1 MDRTLLFLYAETPV
15 HVGADA
21 STGALD
27 LPIQREIGT
36 GLPIIKAESL
46 KGALRERFRP
56 ARDQAGARD
65 QATDRER
72 WLRIF
77 GAEPPAAGTRSAEL
91 RPGSLRVH
99 EAQLVA
105 FPAPA
110 LARTFVWV
118 TSPLARARLERKA
131 RLAGLNIVP
140 ASGSD
145 GDDTIPSGEPAGP
158 ACLTAGSHTGLFVLG
173 PYSVTVS
180 HRPELADWAAYL
192 GRAALPD
199 LPEHNFFKK
208 KLAADLFACS
218 DDLLSAISRDC
229 APVAARVQL
238 GTGEDGQAPRKT
250 VQHGPFYSEYLP
262 AETLLAA
269 LIECDRTDD
278 LDYLREVLDHQVL
291 RIGGDETV
299 GKGLMW
305 CRVLGPR
312 TVQDTD
318 NAERAGSGARP

>member
-1 MDRTLLFLYAETPV
+1 MDRALLFLYAETPV

-56 ARDQAGARD
+56 ARDQVA
-65 QATDRER
+65 DRER

-131 RLAGLNIVP
+131 RLAGVDIAP
-140 ASGSD
+140 ASRSE
-145 GDDTIPSGEPAGP
+145 GDDTTPSGEPSGP
-158 ACLTAGSHTGLFVLG
+158 DCLTAGPHTGLSVLG

-180 HRPELADWAAYL
+180 HSPELADWAAYL
-192 GRAALPD
+192 GQAALPD
-199 LPEHNFFKK
+199 LPEHTFFKK
-208 KLAADLFACS
+208 KLATDVFGCS

-269 LIECDRTDD
+269 LIECDRADD

-291 RIGGDETV
+291 RVGGDETV

-305 CRVLGPR
+305 CRVLSPR
-312 TVQDTD
+312 TVPDTD
-318 NAERAGSGARP
+318 NAERAGAGAHR